1 MKKNL
6 FAGMAA
12 LMLCGVFTSCS
23 HDTDFAGN
31 AVEQSI
37 QQNYEQAFK
46 ARFGTPDPN
55 QEWGFGVSS
64 SRARTRASQSAPA
77 PTYLAPTFNAQL
89 AEAATK
95 TGIAWNQGIDY
106 GKIEFMAPYR
116 SWDGSGWNDAFY
128 LIESKPVASTYS
140 EDYLAQIRNILL
152 AEIPEREN
160 NLSKAV
166 APGYSITTTGGPVTL
181 TPIYHN
187 SSSADM
193 ISYYYYKVGTNP
205 SVDEIKAMKKYTIGY
220 MADPEVCKGTTDEEH
235 YSFHHSTFSLV
246 YVDEQGNAS
255 YEFPKGYEI
264 HFIISNVDLAH
275 NFDFNIFDRL
285 DQNNVLTK
293 TIHNYPEYYAD
304 GRLNTAIHRSGIDQW
319 KLKEGQEET
328 PHAAIFRIGEKS
340 YVGFEDWIDLDFNDV
355 IFEVTGTDGGTDIDD
370 EDKDD
375 WEEIRVIAED
385 LSVGEETDFDFNDVV
400 FDVRRYTKTTKLHTL
415 DQVEV
420 ILRAA
425 GGTLP
430 LYVDNKEVHLL
441 FQADVD
447 EMVNTN
453 AKSKGLKGC
462 DRGPVTFTLENPQG
476 STIGEIAKNI
486 EVYVIKDGVK
496 CVLSAPKGQIAS
508 KIGVKC
514 DYVWCAE
521 RQDLDNLYSLDGQ
534 SLFKQWV
541 QYILP
546 DDGWYEYAKQSILK
560 YKPAF

>member
-55 QEWGFGVSS
+55 QEWGFGVLS

-152 AEIPEREN
+152 AEIPEGKN

-220 MADPEVCKGTTDEEH
+220 MADPEVCKGETDEHH

-304 GRLNTAIHRSGIDQW
+304 GRLNKAIHSSGINQW
-319 KLKEGQEET
+319 KLGEGQEET

-400 FDVRRYTKTTKLHTL
+400 FDVRRYTKATKLHTL
-415 DQVEV
+415 NQVEV

-496 CVLSAPKGQIAS
+496 CVLSAPKGS
-508 KIGVKC
+508 V
-514 DYVWCAE
+514 
-521 RQDLDNLYSLDGQ
+521 
-534 SLFKQWV
+534 
-541 QYILP
+541 
-546 DDGWYEYAKQSILK
+546 
-560 YKPAF
+560 

>member
-6 FAGMAA
+6 LAGMAA

-55 QEWGFGVSS
+55 QEWGFGASS
-64 SRARTRASQSAPA
+64 SAARTRAGQSAPA

-89 AEAATK
+89 AEAAAK
-95 TGIAWNQGIDY
+95 TAEAYTHVGYDPIA
-106 GKIEFMAPYR
+106 FLAPYR
-116 SWDGSGWNDAFY
+116 SWEGSGWNDAFY

-166 APGYSITTTGGPVTL
+166 APGYSITTTGGAVTL

-275 NFDFNIFDRL
+275 NFDIAIFDKL
-285 DQNNVLTK
+285 DQNNVVTK
-293 TIHNYPEYYAD
+293 NIKNYPEYYAD
-304 GRLNTAIHRSGIDQW
+304 GRLIKAIHSSGINLW
-319 KLKEGQEET
+319 KLGEGQEET
-328 PHAAIFRIGEKS
+328 PHAAIFRIGTS
-340 YVGFEDWIDLDFNDV
+340 
-355 IFEVTGTDGGTDIDD
+355 T
-370 EDKDD
+370 
-375 WEEIRVIAED
+375 
-385 LSVGEETDFDFNDVV
+385 SMMSS
-400 FDVRRYTKTTKLHTL
+400 
-415 DQVEV
+415 
-420 ILRAA
+420 LR
-425 GGTLP
+425 
-430 LYVDNKEVHLL
+430 
-441 FQADVD
+441 
-447 EMVNTN
+447 
-453 AKSKGLKGC
+453 
-462 DRGPVTFTLENPQG
+462 
-476 STIGEIAKNI
+476 
-486 EVYVIKDGVK
+486 
-496 CVLSAPKGQIAS
+496 
-508 KIGVKC
+508 
-514 DYVWCAE
+514 
-521 RQDLDNLYSLDGQ
+521 
-534 SLFKQWV
+534 
-541 QYILP
+541 
-546 DDGWYEYAKQSILK
+546 
-560 YKPAF
+560 